1 MKDYFEIIEASKEDL
16 LKDLKDLVAIRSVVS
31 EAEGDSPFG
40 KGVQQA
46 LDYILAK
53 AEADGFVTKNVDN
66 YGAHIDFPGKT
77 DDICAIVGHLD
88 VVPEGDLS
96 NWNTDPYDMQLID
109 GKLFGR
115 GCVDDKGPLMSA
127 YYAMKALKEA
137 GFEPEKT
144 VRIILGCDEET
155 EWKGMEYYMEREKAP
170 VCGFSPDAEFPAIH
184 AEKGLIIFD
193 IKKAID
199 NKDNAGTKLVSFT
212 GGTVP
217 NAVADGATAVITSDN
232 LEAVTKVV
240 EKYILDH
247 EFQVRYEV
255 VEENKAVITVKGIS
269 AHGSQPELGVNAI
282 TIMFDILGGITFNN
296 ADVNDAISFYNNYIG
311 FDIHGERIGMCLV
324 DEPSGNLAF
333 NVGVVSLTED
343 EFVVTVNARYPVTF
357 ELEDVYA
364 GTDKI
369 AAENGYTVERIDF
382 QPPLYK
388 SVDDPLIKTL
398 MAIYA
403 KHTGDTE
410 SKPLV
415 IGGATYARAVPN
427 TVAFGPVLPGDPD
440 LCHQPNEY
448 IKLDDLYSSVKIFA
462 EAIYEL
468 AK

>member
-1 MKDYFEIIEASKEDL
+1 MKDYFEIIEASKDDL

-31 EAEGDSPFG
+31 DAEGDSPFG
-40 KGVQQA
+40 KGVQKA
-46 LDYILAK
+46 LDWILET
-53 AEADGFVTKNVDN
+53 AEKDGFVTKNVDN
-66 YGAHIDFPGKT
+66 YGAHIDLPGKT

-127 YYAMKALKEA
+127 YYALKALKEA

-199 NKDNAGTKLVSFT
+199 NKAEGGTQLVSLT

-217 NAVADGATAVITSDN
+217 NAVADGATAVIKSDN
-232 LEAVTKVV
+232 ISEVTAVV

-247 EFQVRYEV
+247 EYSVRYELE
-255 VEENKAVITVKGIS
+255 EENKAVITVKGVS
-269 AHGSQPELGVNAI
+269 AHGSQPELGINAI
-282 TIMFDILGGITFNN
+282 TILFDILGGITFQNN
-296 ADVNDAISFYNNYIG
+296 DVNEVVSFYNNYIG
-311 FDIHGERIGMCLV
+311 FDVHGERIGMGLI

-333 NVGVVSLTED
+333 NVGIASITEED
-343 EFVVTVNARYPVTF
+343 FVITVNARYPVTF
-357 ELEDVYA
+357 ELETVYS
-364 GTDKI
+364 GMNEI
-369 AAENGYTVERIDF
+369 IEPLGYEVVRVDY

-398 MAIYA
+398 MEIYA

-410 SKPLV
+410 SEPLV

-427 TVAFGPVLPGDPD
+427 TVAFGPVMPGDPD

-448 IKLDDLYSSVKIFA
+448 IKLDDLYTSVKIFA